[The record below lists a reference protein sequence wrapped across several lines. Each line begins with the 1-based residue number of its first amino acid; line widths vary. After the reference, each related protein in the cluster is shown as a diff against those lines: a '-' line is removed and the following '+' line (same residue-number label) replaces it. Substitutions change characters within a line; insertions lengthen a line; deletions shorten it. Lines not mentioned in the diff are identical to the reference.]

1 MAHHRERGAS
11 ARGLADG
18 GADARA
24 RARLH
29 AIDLHPRRA
38 HRYGEGVSVLFEGRT
53 IRAVGNEMNAPR
65 GALVI
70 DATGKTVFPGFI
82 DANTRVGLVEIDL
95 VGSSVDQ
102 DEATDAITPEMR
114 VIDAFYSDSEVIRV
128 TRISGVTTVLT
139 APGETN
145 LISGQSALVNLSGD
159 TLDEMLV
166 RAPVALHMNLGE
178 KPKAHYGGT
187 RKEAPST
194 RMGEAAVLRQAWIDA
209 QEYAS
214 ARGGKSGGDG
224 KQKSDSKDA
233 KKKDRD
239 LGLETMAR
247 ALAGEF
253 PVIASARRTDDILT
267 AIRIAEE
274 FGFRL
279 VLSHATDAY
288 KIAGQL
294 AAKKIPVIVGPV
306 TTQPSSMED
315 LGAIYENATKLHEA
329 GVAIAIQSDGVHN
342 VRWLPHEAGL
352 AVAYGLPHEAALR
365 AITLAP
371 AEILGVADS
380 LGSIDEGKIAN
391 VVVADGDP
399 LELTTRI
406 EHVFIAG
413 QSVPLESHQT
423 ELFERYREP

>member
-1 MAHHRERGAS
+1 
-11 ARGLADG
+11 
-18 GADARA
+18 
-24 RARLH
+24 
-29 AIDLHPRRA
+29 
-38 HRYGEGVSVLFEGRT
+38 
-53 IRAVGNEMNAPR
+53 
-65 GALVI
+65 
-70 DATGKTVFPGFI
+70 
-82 DANTRVGLVEIDL
+82 
-95 VGSSVDQ
+95 
-102 DEATDAITPEMR
+102 
-114 VIDAFYSDSEVIRV
+114 
-128 TRISGVTTVLT
+128 
-139 APGETN
+139 
-145 LISGQSALVNLSGD
+145 
-159 TLDEMLV
+159 
-166 RAPVALHMNLGE
+166 
-178 KPKAHYGGT
+178 
-187 RKEAPST
+187 
-194 RMGEAAVLRQAWIDA
+194 
-209 QEYAS
+209 
-214 ARGGKSGGDG
+214 
-224 KQKSDSKDA
+224 
-233 KKKDRD
+233 
-239 LGLETMAR
+239 MAR

-315 LGAIYENATKLHEA
+315 LGAIYENAAKLHEA